1 MAHYSRV
8 QVVQGIRNGTSF
20 DRTDL
25 RNLSFDG
32 ATLTEGKFR
41 RADMEGA
48 NLANCNLEKADLT
61 SANLRDAYMAGANLE
76 GASLQKADLEGADLQ
91 GANLQNADLSRAN
104 LEGASLEKA
113 KLSGARL
120 TSAQM
125 EQANL
130 GGAVL
135 VGADLTGVDLRE
147 AYIGGAKF
155 LQAKLRHARM
165 DGVRLEEADLTE
177 AIMIEADLR
186 HAKGQGANFSRAILE
201 RALMDN
207 ASLIEAD
214 FTEADLRGA
223 NMRNANVR
231 GAKMTGAMMAGV
243 ETTPE
248 MFDQIEAEW
257 LDFSSKT
264 NRVKVEGKEAA
275 EYYRKLK
282 SGGIPTLPAVD
293 SATQTA
299 SQTET
304 SDAPPK
310 RHFGEGDVLRNAAL
324 EFGEKSVVEIES
336 RFENCQIVLQDG
348 AQLTLGP
355 HGTLEDCSITG
366 AGEIVLQGS
375 FVQKDSQPSIV
386 GPKRLIVMKTGSL
399 TGCVEQHAQLTQFGL
414 EKGCS
419 LNMKIIRAS

>member
-76 GASLQKADLEGADLQ
+76 GASLAKADLEGADLQ

-113 KLSGARL
+113 KLSGAKL

-201 RALMDN
+201 RALLDN
-207 ASLIEAD
+207 ASLIDAD

-223 NMRNANVR
+223 NLRNANVR
-231 GAKMTGAMMAGV
+231 GAKMTGAMLAGV

-248 MFDQIEAEW
+248 MFDQVDAEW

-264 NRVKVEGKEAA
+264 NRVKIEGKEAA

-282 SGGIPTLPAVD
+282 SGSLPAQPVVE
-293 SATQTA
+293 
-299 SQTET
+299 TESETTT

-348 AQLTLGP
+348 AQLTLGT
-355 HGTLEDCSITG
+355 HGTLEDCSISG

-375 FVQKDSQPSIV
+375 FVQKDSKPSIV

>member
-32 ATLTEGKFR
+32 ATLAGGKFR
-41 RADMEGA
+41 RADLEGA

-113 KLSGARL
+113 NLNGARL

-125 EQANL
+125 EQVNL

-135 VGADLTGVDLRE
+135 VGADLTSVDLRE

-165 DGVRLEEADLTE
+165 DGVQMEEADLTE
-177 AIMIEADLR
+177 AIMVEVDLR
-186 HAKGQGANFSRAILE
+186 HAKGQGVNFSRAILE
-201 RALMDN
+201 RALLDN
-207 ASLIEAD
+207 ASLIDAD

-231 GAKMTGAMMAGV
+231 GAKMNGAMLAGV

-248 MFDQIEAEW
+248 MFEQVVADWI
-257 LDFSSKT
+257 DFSSKT
-264 NRVKVEGKEAA
+264 NRVKIDGKDAA

-282 SGGIPTLPAVD
+282 SGKAPAAQAAD
-293 SATQTA
+293 QAEPR
-299 SQTET
+299 TET
-304 SDAPPK
+304 GDAPPK
-310 RHFGEGDVLRNAAL
+310 RYFGKGDVLRNAAL
-324 EFGEKSVVEIES
+324 EFGKESVVEIES
-336 RFENCQIVLQDG
+336 RFENCQIVLREG

-355 HGTLEDCSITG
+355 NGTLADCSISG
-366 AGEIVLQGS
+366 AGEIVLQGC
-375 FVQKDSQPSIV
+375 FHQKNTKPSIV
-386 GPKRLIVMKTGSL
+386 GPKRLIVKKTGSV

-414 EKGCS
+414 EKGCN